1 MTSGKHT
8 KLKEA
13 SNMPSFC
20 LASVM
25 LPKRER
31 EKKKRNDEY
40 VQTAKAHCVLII
52 STYKIDQL
60 L

>member
-31 EKKKRNDEY
+31 EKKKEMMNM
-40 VQTAKAHCVLII
+40 
-52 STYKIDQL
+52 YKQQKHIVY
-60 L
+60 

>member
-8 KLKEA
+8 KLKKA

-25 LPKRER
+25 LPKKER
-31 EKKKRNDEY
+31 KKEMINMRKQQKHIVY
-40 VQTAKAHCVLII
+40 
-52 STYKIDQL
+52 
-60 L
+60 